1 METAVQAITDAL
13 AGKVSKE
20 IIIFIVSMIPVLELR
35 GSLIA
40 AGLFK
45 MSFVPSYI
53 LAVLGNML
61 PIPFLLLF
69 IEKIFSLLKK
79 TPLQKIV
86 RKIENK
92 ALSKAGQI
100 KKYRSFGLF
109 LFVAIPL
116 PGTGAW
122 TGALVASLLK
132 IKPKKAILPIF
143 AGVVVAG
150 LIMSLISFGFIKQI
164 F

>member
-1 METAVQAITDAL
+1 METVIQSIINAL
-13 AGKVSKE
+13 DGKATKE
-20 IIIFIVSMIPVLELR
+20 LIVFIISLLPVLELR

-40 AGLFK
+40 AGFLK
-45 MSFVPSYI
+45 MSFAKTYAI
-53 LAVLGNML
+53 AVLGNMV

-79 TPLQKIV
+79 TRLRDFV

-92 ALSKAGQI
+92 ALSKSGQI
-100 KKYRSFGLF
+100 KKYRGLGLF

-122 TGALVASLLK
+122 TGAIVASLLK
-132 IKPKKAILPIF
+132 IKPRKAILPIF
-143 AGVVVAG
+143 AGVATAG
-150 LIMSLISFGFIKQI
+150 LIMALISFGIIKQI